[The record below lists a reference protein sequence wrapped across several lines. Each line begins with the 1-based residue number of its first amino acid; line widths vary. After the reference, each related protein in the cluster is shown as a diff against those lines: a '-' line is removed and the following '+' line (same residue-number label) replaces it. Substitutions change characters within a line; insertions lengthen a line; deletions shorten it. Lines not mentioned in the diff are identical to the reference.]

1 MKTPIQQLKENYY
14 KMSESEFHYWMSQNI
29 ETLLEK
35 ERNIIAGAYNRD
47 VINRKQNW
55 AIADGEKYY
64 NLHYKGDQVGESGK
78 EDQVGVSGRENKTTD
93 EEYSFEAGV

>member
-14 KMSESEFHYWMSQNI
+14 KMSESEFHYWVSQNI

-35 ERNIIAGAYNRD
+35 EHDIIVKAYNRD

-55 AIADGEKYY
+55 FIENGERYY
-64 NLHYKGDQVGESGK
+64 NLHYKGDQVGK
-78 EDQVGVSGRENKTTD
+78 ENQLGESGREIKSGETNPDYK
-93 EEYSFEAGV
+93 FEDGV